1 MRSLCLSVAQACWT
15 DFADSRSWSRSSD
28 LTTDGANY
36 SRLRLSCQGA
46 RGSRW
51 LYLQDIFLQELAST
65 AGALEAVRTAFV
77 RIVNAAL
84 PEDKVGQ
91 SRWFT

>member
-1 MRSLCLSVAQACWT
+1 MYMQA
-15 DFADSRSWSRSSD
+15 
-28 LTTDGANY
+28 
-36 SRLRLSCQGA
+36 
-46 RGSRW
+46 
-51 LYLQDIFLQELAST
+51 IFLQELAST

-91 SRWFT
+91 SR